1 MLSSASEK
9 KRCKAAGSGS
19 SVVEKQLWKDRN
31 MFCLQ
36 DNIANKTSV
45 LWHNLRNDNLSEKL
59 LWKILVARQLF
70 PALPAQHSQKERKD
84 HAPNSATAFRKKSQN
99 MLRLQDS
106 NPTVTLQ
113 SEDFLYLLS
122 RAKISQTHANT
133 ACWMR
138 SQNTRTY
145 VLGLHSLHAAHLL
158 LGQSYIRIG

>member
-45 LWHNLRNDNLSEKL
+45 LWHHLRNDNLSGKL

-70 PALPAQHSQKERKD
+70 PALPAQHSQQERKD

-113 SEDFLYLLS
+113 SEDFFVS
-122 RAKISQTHANT
+122 AEPCENIANT
-133 ACWMR
+133 CK
-138 SQNTRTY
+138 
-145 VLGLHSLHAAHLL
+145 HSMLDEIVKHKNMIEHM
-158 LGQSYIRIG
+158 Y

>member
-36 DNIANKTSV
+36 DNIASKTSV
-45 LWHNLRNDNLSEKL
+45 LWHHLRNDNLSEKL

-70 PALPAQHSQKERKD
+70 PALPAQHSQQERKD

-99 MLRLQDS
+99 MLRLQ
-106 NPTVTLQ
+106 TLQ
-113 SEDFLYLLS
+113 
-122 RAKISQTHANT
+122 
-133 ACWMR
+133 
-138 SQNTRTY
+138 
-145 VLGLHSLHAAHLL
+145 
-158 LGQSYIRIG
+158 